1 MPGNPRIAVVSPF
14 LDRRHGTERCTLEQI
29 ERLAR
34 DYGYEIHLYSQ
45 RVADLQNAELW
56 VPHAAPPMPGR
67 IYWHKISSIPGPHL
81 FQFLWWMIANRFC
94 RWRDSRSGRLRFDL
108 VYSPG
113 INCLDADAVTVHA
126 VFHGLLSRT
135 QERFSGAQKPAGSWP
150 TRLHRRLYYRVL
162 RNLEN
167 RIYANPDLAIAAVSP
182 RTAAQLERHF
192 RRKDVRVIPNGVDLD
207 AFNPKARL
215 SRRPDARKRFAFRDH
230 EFVALLI
237 GNDWRNKGLV
247 ALLEASASCPDLPLK
262 LLVVGQDD
270 PTLIG
275 EVLERFSMTSRVCFQ
290 TPSADVLQFYAA
302 VDVYASPSL
311 EDSFALPVAEAMAC
325 ALPVVTSAEAGI
337 SAFLQDGVDSF
348 VLRDPSDSAALAAV
362 LRRLYEDSAL
372 RRTLGENAVRTA
384 QALNWEKNAALT
396 KQFLEEAMRAK
407 KSRKVNTTH

>member
-1 MPGNPRIAVVSPF
+1 VPGNPRIAVISPF
-14 LDRRHGTERCTLEQI
+14 LDRRHGTERCTLEQV

-34 DYGYEIHLYSQ
+34 DYGYEIHLYCQ
-45 RVADLQNAELW
+45 RVEDLRNAEQW

-67 IYWHKISSIPGPHL
+67 IYWHKVSSIPGPHV
-81 FQFLWWMIANRFC
+81 FQFLWWITANRFY
-94 RWRDSRSGRLRFDL
+94 RWRDSRSRRLHFDL

-126 VFHGLLSRT
+126 VFHGLLPRT
-135 QERFSGAQKPAGSWP
+135 QEGFFGTRRPAGTSP
-150 TRLHRRLYYRVL
+150 TRLHRWLYYRVL

-167 RIYANPDLAIAAVSP
+167 RIYTNPDLAIAAVSP

-192 RRKDVRVIPNGVDLD
+192 GRKDVRVIPNGVDIS
-207 AFNPKARL
+207 AFHPKARL
-215 SRRPDARKRFAFRDH
+215 ALRPDARKRFAFRDN
-230 EFVALLI
+230 EFVLLLI
-237 GNDWRNKGLV
+237 GNDWRSKGLAV
-247 ALLEASASCPDLPLK
+247 LLETSASCADLPLK

-270 PTLIG
+270 PTPIA
-275 EVLERFSMTSRVCFQ
+275 EALERFSMTSRVCFQ

-302 VDVYASPSL
+302 ADVYVSPSL

-325 ALPVVTSAEAGI
+325 ALPVVTSPEAGI

-348 VLRDPSDSAALAAV
+348 VLRDPRDAAALAAV

-372 RRTLGENAVRTA
+372 RQTLGENAVRTA
-384 QALNWEKNAALT
+384 QTLTWEKNAALT

-407 KSRKVNTTH
+407 KSRKANTTR